1 MNERLHALSHTSNRA
16 KMIAGHAE
24 ELVMPLSEDEQRILR
39 QIEEQLQRDPG
50 FGRNLHSVGGGSRR
64 VLVLASA
71 AAVVCLVLTVAL
83 LAVSPYLSFVMFVG
97 AIVAALFAE
106 RHARTLS
113 ESGLNHLS
121 ESMRGRF
128 GAPPRSRADD

>member
-1 MNERLHALSHTSNRA
+1 MNEGQHALSRTTNRA
-16 KMIAGHAE
+16 KMHAGHAE

-50 FGRNLHSVGGGSRR
+50 FGRNLHSVGGGNRR
-64 VLVLASA
+64 VLFLSSA
-71 AAVVCLVLTVAL
+71 AAVVCLVLTITFL
-83 LAVSPYLSFVMFVG
+83 SVSPYLSFVMFIG
-97 AIVAALFAE
+97 AVVAALFAE